1 MTPHDVVLIHG
12 AWLTSASWDPFRR
25 RYEAQGLHCLTPEW
39 PLQDRPIEDLRRS
52 PHPALGRLTIPDI
65 VRHHERL
72 IRALPAPPVLIGHSF
87 GGLFVQLLLDR
98 GLGAAGVAIDPA
110 PARGVFPGLAT
121 IWAALPVFLAW
132 QAWRRPATMNFGHF
146 ARSFMQRSSAD
157 EQRAAYES
165 QIVPTPGRIYF
176 DLALGLGNR
185 VDFTNPRR
193 APLLLIAGDQDR
205 TVQLS
210 AVQAAYRR
218 HHRSRALTEIKVFTG
233 RTHWLIAAP
242 GWEEVAD
249 YALAW
254 ASENA
259 RKN

>member
-1 MTPHDVVLIHG
+1 MARHDVVLIHG
-12 AWLTSASWDPFRR
+12 AWLTSASWDLFRR
-25 RYEAQGLHCLTPEW
+25 RYEAQGFRCLAPEW
-39 PLQDRPIEDLRRS
+39 PLQDRPIEDLRAS
-52 PHPALGRLTIPDI
+52 PHPGLGRLGIPEL
-65 VRHHERL
+65 VRHHEKL
-72 IRALPAPPVLIGHSF
+72 IRTLASPPILIGHSF

-110 PARGVFPGLAT
+110 PARGIFPGLST
-121 IWAALPVFLAW
+121 IRAALPMFLPW
-132 QAWRRPATMNFGHF
+132 QAWRRPAKMNFGHF
-146 ARSFMQRSSAD
+146 ARNFMQLSSAD
-157 EQRAAYES
+157 EQRAAFAS

-176 DLALGLGNR
+176 ELALGIGSR
-185 VDFTNPRR
+185 VDFSNAQR

-218 HHRSRALTEIKVFTG
+218 HRRSRALTEIKVFTG

-254 ASENA
+254 AGENA
-259 RKN
+259 RNN

>member
-1 MTPHDVVLIHG
+1 VVLIHG

-72 IRALPAPPVLIGHSF
+72 IRALPAPPILIGHSF

>member
-1 MTPHDVVLIHG
+1 
-12 AWLTSASWDPFRR
+12 
-25 RYEAQGLHCLTPEW
+25 
-39 PLQDRPIEDLRRS
+39 
-52 PHPALGRLTIPDI
+52 
-65 VRHHERL
+65 L